1 MGFDV
6 KRLVKE
12 FNKGLFK
19 ENVVLVSMIGL
30 CSVLAVS
37 SRVEN
42 GIYLGI
48 AATFVLLFSE
58 IIVSLVRKLI
68 PREIRIPVFIV
79 IIATFVTLVDLI
91 MQAYSPEMYKVLG
104 IWIPLIVV
112 NCMILGRVEVFA
124 YREPTIY
131 AIADAL
137 GMGTGYTISLLLMG
151 IIRELMGTGRIV
163 AFGKTVISLP
173 ASYEPA
179 SIFILFPGAFL
190 TFAFLIALNNRFI
203 RRGAK

>member
-1 MGFDV
+1 MIDL
-6 KRLVKE
+6 KRLYQE
-12 FNKGLFK
+12 FIKGLFK
-19 ENVVLVSMIGL
+19 ENVVLVSLIGL

-37 SRVEN
+37 SKFEN

-58 IIVSLVRKLI
+58 LIVSLVRRFI
-68 PREIRIPVFIV
+68 PSEIRIPIFIV
-79 IIATFVTLVDLI
+79 VIASFVTIVDLT

-124 YREPTIY
+124 SRQPVIY
-131 AIADAL
+131 SIMDAL
-137 GMGTGYTISLLLMG
+137 GMGAGYTLALLLMG
-151 IIRELMGTGRIV
+151 FIRELLGTGKLV
-163 AFGKTVISLP
+163 AFGRVLISLP
-173 ASYEPA
+173 KSYEPA

-190 TFAFLIALNNRFI
+190 TFAFLISVNRWLTQ
-203 RRGAK
+203 RGEK

>member
-1 MGFDV
+1 MV
-6 KRLVKE
+6 NLKELYKE
-12 FNKGLFK
+12 FTKGLFK
-19 ENVVLVSMIGL
+19 ENVVLVSLIGL

-37 SRVEN
+37 SKFEN

-58 IIVSLVRKLI
+58 LIVSAIRKVI
-68 PREIRIPVFIV
+68 PKEIRIPIFIV
-79 IIATFVTLVDLI
+79 IIASFVTIVDLT

-124 YREPTIY
+124 YRKPVLY
-131 AIADAL
+131 SIADAL
-137 GMGTGYTISLLLMG
+137 GMGMGYTIALLLMG
-151 IIRELMGTGRIV
+151 FIREILGTGKLTV
-163 AFGKTVISLP
+163 FGRTVISLP
-173 ASYEPA
+173 QNYEPA

-190 TFAFLIALNNRFI
+190 TFAFLIALNRWVTQ
-203 RRGAK
+203 RGER